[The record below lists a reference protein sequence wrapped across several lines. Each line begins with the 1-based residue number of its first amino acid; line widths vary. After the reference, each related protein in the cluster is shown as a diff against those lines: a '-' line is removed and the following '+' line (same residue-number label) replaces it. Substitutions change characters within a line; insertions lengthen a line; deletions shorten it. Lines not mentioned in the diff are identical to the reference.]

1 MHIALHGSSFT
12 EAHNSSKVVAKN
24 NSIKFIFVNG
34 IGDNIIRVGY
44 FYVSVIAAL
53 AFLATDNLEVFNDPT
68 LLGMAVFTTIQN
80 FTLYGNI
87 ILDSIFIIPVTLL
100 HCYDAA
106 GGASFEDKTEQ
117 AQTEKVN
124 EITNRLLARIY
135 GSMQG
140 FTQDNQ

>member
-1 MHIALHGSSFT
+1 
-12 EAHNSSKVVAKN
+12 VVAKN

-53 AFLATDNLEVFNDPT
+53 VFLATDNLEVFNDPS

-106 GGASFEDKTEQ
+106 GGASFEDKTDQ

-140 FTQDNQ
+140 FIKADQ